1 MELRKLAT
9 FVDLAKTLNYT
20 ETASHLYITQAT
32 VSKQI
37 KSLEEE
43 LDVELFDRSHRTVSL
58 TTAGRFTLPYAQK
71 IVATAAQWQDALAA
85 KRKEAGMRLV
95 VRAIPSISQYK
106 AFNTIA
112 AFTKQDPQIEMQFG
126 EAETQTLLPS
136 LNSGACDVV
145 FTRLFDNDHPQYDVI
160 LGEKDH
166 FVALVPNNQSLAQS
180 EKLAVSQL
188 ADQSLLLLSEATGLY
203 QPVRDLLA
211 QAQVQPKI
219 AYIGQRIDLVAGMVN
234 RGMGVAIMMAR
245 SVDLGNYPNVK
256 AVPLTPTVTSHLAF
270 IRRHGH
276 HTPACDAF
284 WEFCQAR
291 N

>member
-43 LDVELFDRSHRTVSL
+43 LDVELFDRSHRSVSL

-71 IVATAAQWQDALAA
+71 IVDTAAEWQTALAA

-112 AFTKQDPQIEMQFG
+112 AFTKQNPQVEMQFS
-126 EAETQTLLPS
+126 EAETQTLLPG
-136 LNSGACDVV
+136 LNNGATDVV
-145 FTRLFDNDHPQYDVI
+145 FTRVFGSNQAQYDVI
-160 LGEKDH
+160 LGEQDH
-166 FVALVPNNQSLAQS
+166 FVALVPKDQALAQQH
-180 EKLAVSQL
+180 KLAVSEL
-188 ADQSLLLLSEATGLY
+188 AGQSLLLLSEATGLY

-211 QAQVQPKI
+211 HAQVQPKV
-219 AYIGQRIDLVAGMVN
+219 AYIGQRIDLIAGMVN

-245 SVDLGNYPNVK
+245 SVDLSNYPNVK
-256 AVPLTPTVTSHLAF
+256 AVPLTPTVTSHVAF
-270 IRRHGH
+270 MRMHGH

-284 WEFCQAR
+284 WTFCQAR
-291 N
+291 A